1 MGRCGAFVNTNDELM
16 ELMASGQT
24 PVVAPT
30 VENAGGGV
38 NADCGGAA
46 GGMRFGA
53 GRMGL
58 RQPLALSNFL
68 VWLFHE

>member
-30 VENAGGGV
+30 VENAGGGGV
-38 NADCGGAA
+38 LMQIAEV
-46 GGMRFGA
+46 
-53 GRMGL
+53 L
-58 RQPLALSNFL
+58 RA
-68 VWLFHE
+68 E